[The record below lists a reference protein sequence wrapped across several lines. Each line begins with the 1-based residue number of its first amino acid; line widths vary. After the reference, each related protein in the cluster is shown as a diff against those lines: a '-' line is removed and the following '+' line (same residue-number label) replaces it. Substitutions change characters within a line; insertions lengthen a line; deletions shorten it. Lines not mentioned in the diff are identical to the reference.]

1 MKTKS
6 RVPQPQEFPRGRCGQ
21 LLRTNCWPFL
31 PTTKRPCT
39 NVASLHTE
47 GSPTLRAFV
56 LGYWRRD
63 QCARWSGGGG
73 GGTLTLSPISLRPQG
88 IVSALETGFL
98 QHSVAPGFCIHR
110 FPPAAQ
116 HTVKSHTYPLS
127 TEQAPACWPELS
139 GHEAQSAHMG
149 RSEANTPGAALCQE
163 PEGWWERLPCSQMA
177 IAQAP

>member
-1 MKTKS
+1 MWAITKDKLLAFS
-6 RVPQPQEFPRGRCGQ
+6 SNYKEALYQCGFFAHWRLSHVESLCTGLLDKRPVCRVGRGRG
-21 LLRTNCWPFL
+21 
-31 PTTKRPCT
+31 RPNT
-39 NVASLHTE
+39 H
-47 GSPTLRAFV
+47 
-56 LGYWRRD
+56 
-63 QCARWSGGGG
+63 
-73 GGTLTLSPISLRPQG
+73 PISLRPQG

-149 RSEANTPGAALCQE
+149 RSEANTPGAALRQE
-163 PEGWWERLPCSQMA
+163 PGGWWERLPCSQAA

>member
-73 GGTLTLSPISLRPQG
+73 GGHPDTQPHLPQTPRNCLSLGNWI
-88 IVSALETGFL
+88 
-98 QHSVAPGFCIHR
+98 
-110 FPPAAQ
+110 PPA
-116 HTVKSHTYPLS
+116 
-127 TEQAPACWPELS
+127 LS
-139 GHEAQSAHMG
+139 GPRLLHSQISSCCSAHCKIPHVSPQHRTG
-149 RSEANTPGAALCQE
+149 
-163 PEGWWERLPCSQMA
+163 PCMLA
-177 IAQAP
+177 RAQWP

>member
-1 MKTKS
+1 MFL
-6 RVPQPQEFPRGRCGQ
+6 RVVVTDLIVTGPPC
-21 LLRTNCWPFL
+21 LLRCLGPF
-31 PTTKRPCT
+31 
-39 NVASLHTE
+39 A
-47 GSPTLRAFV
+47 
-56 LGYWRRD
+56 
-63 QCARWSGGGG
+63 
-73 GGTLTLSPISLRPQG
+73 
-88 IVSALETGFL
+88 

-149 RSEANTPGAALCQE
+149 RSEANTPGAALRQE
-163 PEGWWERLPCSQMA
+163 PGGWWERLPCSQAA